1 MPMNFSGRSVA
12 AARRVIGIDE
22 VLEATMASGFS
33 TAQTSWKILRLVSS
47 FSTALS
53 ITRSQSARPSIESLD
68 TIFSSACFFA
78 SSVMIFFDTCRDRLP
93 LMVAIPDFSRS
104 ADTSLSTTSNP
115 ANAATCAMPL
125 PIWPEPITP
134 TFLIIAAILSSHRSD
149 ARSASAHPLYST
161 GRSPLIR
168 LFGSSLLSELAQ
180 RFGQFGNRL
189 IEVRDQ
195 AVIGDLE
202 NRRILILV
210 DRDDDLGILHTGK
223 MLNGA

>member
-1 MPMNFSGRSVA
+1 MPIKRSGRSVDA
-12 AARRVIGIDE
+12 ASRVIEIDE

-33 TAQTSWKILRLVSS
+33 TAV
-47 FSTALS
+47 S
-53 ITRSQSARPSIESLD
+53 ITISQSASPSMVSAD
-68 TIFSSACFFA
+68 TIRSSACLRA
-78 SSVMIFFDTCRDRLP
+78 SSVMIFLKTCRDRLP
-93 LMVAIPDFSRS
+93 LMVAIPDFRRS
-104 ADTSLSTTSNP
+104 TDTSLSTTSNP

-168 LFGSSLLSELAQ
+168 LFGSSFLSELAQ

-210 DRDDDLGILHTGK
+210 DRDDNLGILHTGK

>member
-1 MPMNFSGRSVA
+1 MPMKRSGRSVDA
-12 AARRVIGIDE
+12 ASRVIEIDE

-33 TAQTSWKILRLVSS
+33 TAQTSWKILRLTSS
-47 FSTALS
+47 FSTAVS
-53 ITRSQSARPSIESLD
+53 ITISQSASPSMVSAD
-68 TIFSSACFFA
+68 TIRSSACLRA
-78 SSVMIFFDTCRDRLP
+78 SSVMIFLKTWRDRLP
-93 LMVAIPDFSRS
+93 LMVAIPDFRRS
-104 ADTSLSTTSNP
+104 TDTSLSTTSNP
-115 ANAATCAMPL
+115 ASAATCAMPL

-168 LFGSSLLSELAQ
+168 LFGSSLLSELTQ

-210 DRDDDLGILHTGK
+210 DRDDNLGILHTGK

>member
-1 MPMNFSGRSVA
+1 M
-12 AARRVIGIDE
+12 
-22 VLEATMASGFS
+22 
-33 TAQTSWKILRLVSS
+33 VS
-47 FSTALS
+47 A
-53 ITRSQSARPSIESLD
+53 D
-68 TIFSSACFFA
+68 TIRSRACLRA
-78 SSVMIFFDTCRDRLP
+78 SSVMIFLKTWRDRLP
-93 LMVAIPDFSRS
+93 LMVAIPDFRRS
-104 ADTSLSTTSNP
+104 TDTSLSTTSNP

-189 IEVRDQ
+189 IE
-195 AVIGDLE
+195 IGDQE

-210 DRDDDLGILHTGK
+210 DRDDNLGILHTGK